1 MATYLF
7 DLYQIGTIYIIY
19 GKKLKNDKVCELCKL
34 AKLLH
39 KNNPSTKKQVI
50 QSYRQGFACV
60 G

>member
-1 MATYLF
+1 MLTK
-7 DLYQIGTIYIIY
+7 QQSTTIYLIY
-19 GKKLKNDKVCELCKL
+19 GKKLKNYKVCELRQL

-50 QSYRQGFACV
+50 QSDRQDFACV